1 MSIRSFRY
9 RMAAFAIVVAAAV
22 SLSAASAASA
32 AVAPS
37 AHPTISAELKAAIAK
52 QLAYNPSGTVI
63 DANQISY
70 DHGTVIVTLSVAGQQ
85 LSPAYTCPANAFCF
99 FAKPGLKG
107 NGYAV
112 LPSGYSTDTFYRISA
127 WYPNAV
133 LGSVHNKW
141 SHRVFISRTN
151 PPGSGPNH
159 CYPPG
164 GTGSPNEDLSW
175 AYFGTSNTC

>member
-1 MSIRSFRY
+1 
-9 RMAAFAIVVAAAV
+9 MAAFVIAAAAAV
-22 SLSAASAASA
+22 SLGAASTASA

-37 AHPTISAELKAAIAK
+37 AHPNVKAELAVAISK
-52 QLAYNPSGTVI
+52 QLAYNPSGIVI

-70 DHGTVIVTLSVAGQQ
+70 DHGTVLVTLSVAGQQ
-85 LSPAYTCPANAFCF
+85 VSPDYTCPSNALCF
-99 FAKPGLKG
+99 FTKPGLKG

-112 LPSGYSTDTFYRISA
+112 LPSGYSTGVYYRISA

-133 LGSVHNKW
+133 VGSIHNKW
-141 SHRVFISRTN
+141 SHRVFISRYN
-151 PPGSGPNH
+151 PPASGPNH

-175 AYFGTSNTC
+175 AYFATSNTC